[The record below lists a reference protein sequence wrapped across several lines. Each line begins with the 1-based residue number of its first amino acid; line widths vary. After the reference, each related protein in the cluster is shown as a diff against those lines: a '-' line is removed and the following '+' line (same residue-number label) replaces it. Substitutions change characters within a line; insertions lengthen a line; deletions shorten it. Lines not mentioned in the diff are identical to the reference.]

1 MRLKVML
8 LLSALGVIAGL
19 IAVGQGT
26 YASSGGAPQASYA
39 LDSYVGGLATGRVG
53 LAWSADGTGLFTV
66 AAATSGVAS
75 AHPVTSYALRVL
87 SPPLASSAL
96 TLRGP
101 TTPPQPEPAPL
112 GEPFKLRGT
121 LTINNAAAPAGT
133 SVIVTR
139 TAPGGAV
146 KTLAAS
152 TTTGGAYS
160 VSDTLTA
167 LGTYSYTAR
176 YAGTSSIAPATT
188 AAVTVA
194 AIGDRPALTL
204 NGHAGATQAV
214 GYKAKVTLTAHL
226 GTTHSK
232 RTVGIYEQLPNG
244 TERLLKT
251 GAVNA
256 AGNLATT
263 VTMTRNLTFSAVFP
277 GDAEDLS
284 VTAYDVIHVRPVVTA
299 SIGGYARTIKLA
311 GVTYRVYH
319 HTTRLTA
326 SVAVTPDKHG
336 ECFKLE
342 AQSNAGSW
350 NSNVTTACAT
360 LSTASKGTGYLTLT
374 KASYAYPYRVRAD
387 FVPGKSDSTN
397 VAGSSGWLYFIV
409 EK

>member
-1 MRLKVML
+1 LPGEGVRAKVML

-19 IAVGQGT
+19 IALPVQ
-26 YASSGGAPQASYA
+26 AGADA
-39 LDSYVGGLATGRVG
+39 LPLTP
-53 LAWSADGTGLFTV
+53 SAITLF
-66 AAATSGVAS
+66 
-75 AHPVTSYALRVL
+75 
-87 SPPLASSAL
+87 
-96 TLRGP
+96 GP
-101 TTPPQPEPAPL
+101 TSPPQPEPAPIF
-112 GEPFKLRGT
+112 EPFKLHGT
-121 LTINNAAAPAGT
+121 LTINHAAAPAGT
-133 SVIVTR
+133 KVTVTR
-139 TAPGGAV
+139 TTPGGAV
-146 KTLAAS
+146 KTLTA
-152 TTTGGAYS
+152 TTTATGVYS
-160 VSDTLTA
+160 ATDTQTA
-167 LGTYSYTAR
+167 LGTYSYTAS
-176 YAGTSSIAPATT
+176 YAGTSAIASAAS

-194 AIGDRPALTL
+194 ATGDRPVLTL
-204 NGHAGATQAV
+204 NGHSDPQTVA
-214 GYKAKVTLTAHL
+214 YKAKVTLTAHL

-263 VTMTRNLTFSAVFP
+263 VTMTQNQTFSAAFP

-299 SIGGYARTIKLA
+299 SISGYARTIKVA

-319 HTTRLTA
+319 HTARLTSA
-326 SVAVTPDKHG
+326 LAVTPNKHG

-350 NSNVTTACAT
+350 DPNVTTPCAT

-374 KASYAYPYRVRAD
+374 KASYRYHYRVRAD
-387 FVPGKSDSTN
+387 FVPSKSDRMN
-397 VAGSSGWLYFIV
+397 VASSSGWLYFMV